1 QKNRALISSSRN
13 LLVRQIGQRNGESAL
28 YQKILLQA
36 KNSYAEMTLDDMTEG
51 TDVSFLFTTDEFIP
65 GVFTRRAWETTIEPA
80 INRAVE
86 ARRDEIDWVLSDN
99 QQPVDSDISPE
110 QLKQRLT
117 ERYFADFAGSWL
129 NLMNSLQWRHTENL
143 SDTIDQLT
151 LMGDVRQSP
160 VIALMNT
167 LSYQGK
173 TGRQQEK
180 LTDSFINS
188 TKELLNKDKKPVI
201 SQKAEFSGPLEATF
215 GPVLNLT

>member
-1 QKNRALISSSRN
+1 
-13 LLVRQIGQRNGESAL
+13 
-28 YQKILLQA
+28 
-36 KNSYAEMTLDDMTEG
+36 
-51 TDVSFLFTTDEFIP
+51 
-65 GVFTRRAWETTIEPA
+65 
-80 INRAVE
+80 
-86 ARRDEIDWVLSDN
+86 
-99 QQPVDSDISPE
+99 
-110 QLKQRLT
+110 
-117 ERYFADFAGSWL
+117 
-129 NLMNSLQWRHTENL
+129 L

-215 GPVLNLT
+215 GP